1 MVVYNFCTWFF
12 LQMKTKK
19 NSLILPLI
27 ITNLNILLKM
37 EVIQANGYPIN
48 FNENGY
54 EALNNLIAVKKYSS
68 IFIIVDSNS
77 NEICLPNFIPNL
89 ATESRIEIV
98 EFEAGETNKNIETC
112 VGIWNVLTELGADRK
127 TLVINLGGGVVTD
140 LGGFVASTFKR
151 GIDFVHVPTTLL
163 AMVDASVGGK
173 NGVDLGHLKN
183 QIGTITIPQMVLID
197 TSFLETLPQNEMR
210 SGLSE
215 MLKHGLI
222 FDKNYWEKFLDLNAI
237 DFAGFDTLIYDSIVI
252 KNEIVKQDPK
262 ENGIRKALNFGHTLG
277 HAIESYFLENESKK
291 TLLHG
296 EAIAVGMILESYIS
310 FKKGLLSAQD
320 YLQIKTTI
328 KDIYEEVVFDENDL
342 IPIQELLIHDKK
354 NEYGNIQFA
363 LIEGIGN
370 IKINQSAENKLINEA
385 FEDYKS

>member
-1 MVVYNFCTWFF
+1 MPFYASKNQKNYLNFAFPNYKSYYLHT
-12 LQMKTKK
+12 
-19 NSLILPLI
+19 
-27 ITNLNILLKM
+27 M
-37 EVIQANGYPIN
+37 EVIQANGYPIH
-48 FNENGY
+48 FNETGY
-54 EALNNLIAVKKYSS
+54 EALNKLVAEKNYSS

-77 NEICLPNFIPNL
+77 NEVCLPNFIPNL
-89 ATESRIEIV
+89 AAESRLEIV
-98 EFEAGETNKNIETC
+98 EFEAGEINKNIETC

-127 TLVINLGGGVVTD
+127 SLVINLGGGVVTD

-151 GIDFVHVPTTLL
+151 GIDFIHVPTTLL

-173 NGVDLGHLKN
+173 NGVDLDNLKN

-197 TSFLETLPQNEMR
+197 TTFLETLPQNEMR
-210 SGLSE
+210 SGLAE

-222 FDKNYWEKFLDLNAI
+222 YDKNYWERFLDLSQI
-237 DFAGFDTLIYDSIVI
+237 DFADFDTLIYDSIFI

-277 HAIESYFLENESKK
+277 HAIESYFMENESKK
-291 TLLHG
+291 NLLHG
-296 EAIAVGMILESYIS
+296 EAIAIGMILESYIS
-310 FKKGLLSAQD
+310 WKKGLLAAEE
-320 YLQIKTTI
+320 YLQIKTTL
-328 KDIYEEVVFDENDL
+328 KSIYEEVVFDQNDL

-370 IKINQSAENKLINEA
+370 IKINQSIENKLINEA